1 MAAKKSASGKS
12 NKSPSKRNATKRR
25 SAATRPPARTIQPG
39 YISHT
44 ELASADPA
52 ATKAW
57 CQEVLGW
64 KFTEPVPTPA
74 GPYHMWNFGNNS
86 GGGGIRTNNPP
97 EAPGSIPY
105 CEVPDIQVAFA
116 KALRAGATKMFPPDE
131 IPGGMGWIAVVQ
143 APGGVAFG
151 FWGPK

>member
-1 MAAKKSASGKS
+1 MAPTKTTRSRPKKAASKGSVAKQR
-12 NKSPSKRNATKRR
+12 SPATPR
-25 SAATRPPARTIQPG
+25 ARTIRSG
-39 YISHT
+39 FISHT
-44 ELASADPA
+44 ELASTNPG
-52 ATKAW
+52 ATKTW

-64 KFTEPVPTPA
+64 KFLDPVPTPA
-74 GPYHMWNFGNNS
+74 GPYHMWSFGDNN
-86 GGGGIRTNNPP
+86 GGGIRVNNPP

-105 CEVPDIQVAFA
+105 CEVHDIRAAFA
-116 KALRAGATKMFPPDE
+116 KALKAGATAMFPPDE